1 MSAENLSERLLNT
14 IRAPHLSEKA
24 LNLAES
30 EGRKQLA
37 FRVAVDATKPE
48 IAKAVKELFDV
59 EVDSVTVINYKGKVK
74 RRGATM
80 GRRPN
85 WKKAYVTLAAG
96 QDLDFVGG
104 TGQ

>member
-1 MSAENLSERLLNT
+1 MSAAELSERLLNA

-24 LNLAES
+24 LNLADN

-37 FRVAVDATKPE
+37 FKVATDATKPE
-48 IAKAVKELFDV
+48 IAQAVRKIFDV
-59 EVDSVTVINYKGKVK
+59 EVDSVTVINCKGKRK
-74 RRGATM
+74 RRGNTT

-96 QDLDFVGG
+96 QDLDFVAGD
-104 TGQ
+104 

>member
-1 MSAENLSERLLNT
+1 MSADQLSERLLNV

-24 LNLAES
+24 LGLAES

-37 FRVAVDATKPE
+37 FKVAVDATKPE
-48 IAKAVKELFDV
+48 IAKAVARIFDV
-59 EVDSVTVINYKGKVK
+59 EVDSVTVINCKGKVK
-74 RRGATM
+74 RRGTTF

-96 QDLDFVGG
+96 QDLDFVAGE
-104 TGQ
+104 

>member
-1 MSAENLSERLLNT
+1 MSAENLTERLLNT

-24 LNLAES
+24 LNLAER

-37 FRVAVDATKPE
+37 FRVATDATKAE
-48 IAKAVKELFDV
+48 IAQAVREIFEV
-59 EVDSVTVINYKGKVK
+59 EVERVTVINYKGKVK
-74 RRGATM
+74 RRGLTL

-104 TGQ
+104 AGQ